1 MTDAANIAI
10 AVPNIIID
18 VAVLISPLPEP
29 SISFAAA
36 DIETIKVAM
45 LTNPL
50 AISSQLRP
58 DKTFID
64 ADNNSIAADIPII
77 AVAKPPIFKKPFFM
91 SNFSK
96 KAIPAIN
103 SMNNAV
109 IPVKELLNLASS
121 IVDNVANDNAN
132 IPTAAAIF
140 NSVPALI
147 LVDHAANAS
156 PTESK
161 TSDTDLPASF
171 IAPKKLVDSLTVDF
185 NVSKL
190 PFIVLNIPPA
200 NKVLRAPNI
209 APKSIDPI
217 ALPIPSNIGAIPL
230 PIPCIALPKVS
241 NTLLKSNLPR

>member
-1 MTDAANIAI
+1 
-10 AVPNIIID
+10 
-18 VAVLISPLPEP
+18 
-29 SISFAAA
+29 
-36 DIETIKVAM
+36 
-45 LTNPL
+45 
-50 AISSQLRP
+50 
-58 DKTFID
+58 
-64 ADNNSIAADIPII
+64 
-77 AVAKPPIFKKPFFM
+77 
-91 SNFSK
+91 
-96 KAIPAIN
+96 
-103 SMNNAV
+103 MNNAV

-140 NSVPALI
+140 NNVPACMFC
-147 LVDHAANAS
+147 DHFVNAS
-156 PTESK
+156 PTVSK

-200 NKVLRAPNI
+200 NRALRAPNI